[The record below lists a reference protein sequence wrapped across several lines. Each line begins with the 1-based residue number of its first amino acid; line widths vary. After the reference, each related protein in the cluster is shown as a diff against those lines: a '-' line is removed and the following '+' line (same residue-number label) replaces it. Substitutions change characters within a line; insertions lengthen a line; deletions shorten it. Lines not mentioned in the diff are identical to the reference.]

1 MSFKNLNTGDLVLCH
16 GESKDG
22 IINNTIEFFTNSIY
36 EHVGLIIKD
45 PWWTNLKGIYVLQS
59 SKIPKKYKDVINNKL
74 SGVTLNKLEDFISE
88 RDLLSVRSIQN
99 INWTYNQK
107 NKFKNIFHEVH
118 SKPYNSNL
126 IDLCKIGLSSY
137 FRCNKKKIRLINE
150 SNKFI
155 CSSLIS
161 YFYIKLGWC
170 NTNINWSTQT
180 PEDLSKIKLN
190 NPYKFSKIWKLK

>member
-1 MSFKNLNTGDLVLCH
+1 MDKLKTGDIILCH

-45 PWWTNLKGIYVLQS
+45 PWWTKLKGIYVLQS
-59 SKIPKKYKDVINNKL
+59 SKIPKKYRDVINNKL

-99 INWTYNQK
+99 INWTNNQK
-107 NKFKNIFHEVH
+107 TNFKNIFYEVH

-126 IDLCKIGLSSY
+126 IDLCKIGLGSY
-137 FRCNKKKIRLINE
+137 FRCNKKKIKLINE

-170 NTNINWSTQT
+170 ETNINWAAQT
-180 PEDLSKIKLN
+180 PEDLSKLKLK

>member
-1 MSFKNLNTGDLVLCH
+1 MDFCFVW
-16 GESKDG
+16 
-22 IINNTIEFFTNSIY
+22 IFTNSIY

-74 SGVTLNKLEDFISE
+74 SGVTLNKLEDFILE
-88 RDLLSVRSIQN
+88 RDLLSVRPIQN
-99 INWTYNQK
+99 INWTCNQK
-107 NKFKNIFHEVH
+107 KKFKNIFHEVH
-118 SKPYNSNL
+118 NKPYNSNL
-126 IDLCKIGLSSY
+126 IDLCKIGLGSY
-137 FRCNKKKIRLINE
+137 FRCNKKKIKLINE

-170 NTNINWSTQT
+170 NTDINWSVQT
-180 PEDLSKIKLN
+180 PEDLSKLN
-190 NPYKFSKIWKLK
+190 LVQPYKFDKIWRLK